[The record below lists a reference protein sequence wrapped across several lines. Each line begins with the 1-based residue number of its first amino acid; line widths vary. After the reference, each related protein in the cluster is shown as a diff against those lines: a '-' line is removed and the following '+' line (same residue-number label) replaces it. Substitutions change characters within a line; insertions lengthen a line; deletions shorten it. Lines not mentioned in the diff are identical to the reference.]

1 MIYNLHFLTRNSH
14 LYFFVKLRPNYVF
27 IFTGLISEHF
37 LPSMPDVFSL
47 ARGEKSKECKHR
59 NAELFPKRTKKSLAP
74 GVRFSL

>member
-47 ARGEKSKECKHR
+47 ARGEERKER
-59 NAELFPKRTKKSLAP
+59 RIRSPEYWRTRDALREGKQRRLP
-74 GVRFSL
+74 

>member
-47 ARGEKSKECKHR
+47 VRGEERKERRER
-59 NAELFPKRTKKSLAP
+59 NAELFPKRTKNLWHP
-74 GVRFSL
+74 G

>member
-27 IFTGLISEHF
+27 IFTGLISKHF

-47 ARGEKSKECKHR
+47 ARGEERKERRER
-59 NAELFPKRTKKSLAP
+59 NAELFPKRTKNLWHP
-74 GVRFSL
+74 G

>member
-47 ARGEKSKECKHR
+47 ARGEERKERRER
-59 NAELFPKRTKKSLAP
+59 NAELFPKRTKNLWYP
-74 GVRFSL
+74 G

>member
-47 ARGEKSKECKHR
+47 ARGKERKERRER
-59 NAELFPKRTKKSLAP
+59 NAELFPKRTKNLWHP
-74 GVRFSL
+74 G